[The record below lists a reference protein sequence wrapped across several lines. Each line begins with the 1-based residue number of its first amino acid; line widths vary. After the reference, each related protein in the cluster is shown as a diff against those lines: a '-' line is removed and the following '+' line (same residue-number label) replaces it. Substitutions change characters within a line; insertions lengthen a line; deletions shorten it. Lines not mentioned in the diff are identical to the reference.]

1 MEAVNRAD
9 DDDQDDQDDDD
20 NDNEDGEGIDEDDAD
35 LVENRFMEIIRQM
48 SMTELEQTALRL
60 AIAESDPSV
69 RNAIDNFRQDQDE
82 SKLIAAMRNTA
93 HAVITR
99 TLDNARQAEEEDDE
113 DNEDEPDDEG
123 GDYDDEE
130 EGDEEGDEEGEAE
143 DRQLNAA
150 STYRRYDGYDDEKDV
165 DDDEQD
171 GNEEDNEGNDE
182 DGDEYEDEEGDD
194 DDDGDDYDD
203 GEDYEDPGASLIT
216 SKSARDHVFPI
227 LVTELM
233 KESIISRGDGKVIM
247 QQFAANNPAVTT
259 ALDRYDTTNDMAQLV
274 DALQQMVDNLT
285 QAN

>member
-1 MEAVNRAD
+1 
-9 DDDQDDQDDDD
+9 
-20 NDNEDGEGIDEDDAD
+20 
-35 LVENRFMEIIRQM
+35 MEIIRQM

-69 RNAIDNFRQDQDE
+69 RNAIDSFRQDEDE
-82 SKLIAAMRNTA
+82 EKLITAMKNTA

-123 GDYDDEE
+123 ADYDDDENGEE
-130 EGDEEGDEEGEAE
+130 EDK
-143 DRQLNAA
+143 QLNAG
-150 STYRRYDGYDDEKDV
+150 STYRRYEEYDDEEDV

-171 GNEEDNEGNDE
+171 GNEEDDEGNDD
-182 DGDEYEDEEGDD
+182 DGEYEDEG
-194 DDDGDDYDD
+194 DD

-227 LVTELM
+227 LVTELI

-274 DALQQMVDNLT
+274 DALQQMVDNFA